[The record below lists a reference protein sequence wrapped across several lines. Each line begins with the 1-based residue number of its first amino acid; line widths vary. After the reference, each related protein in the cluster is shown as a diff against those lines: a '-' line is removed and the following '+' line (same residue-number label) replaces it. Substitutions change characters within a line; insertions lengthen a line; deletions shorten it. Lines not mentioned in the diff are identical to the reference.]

1 MFVVWSA
8 NVQSVPNP
16 LRQSALLKD
25 CLSPSHKKHS
35 QEISIMSKGRHSAR
49 PLLEQLESRA
59 LPSLLAAYS
68 FDQGAGTTLSDV
80 SGNGNNG
87 TISDAVWTKLG
98 KYGGALQFNGA
109 SDSFVSIPDV
119 AALHLAK
126 GMTLEAWVDPSS
138 LSNSGGNWCAVVSK
152 EHVNSSNDI
161 SYALYAAQGT
171 GKGPAS
177 HILINSTDV
186 GASTSTKL
194 ALNTWT
200 FLSSTY
206 DGTTLRM
213 YVNGTQ
219 VGTKAISGSIFVTTD
234 PLKIGGDWSLEM
246 FTGLIDNVRI
256 YNTALTQAA
265 IQIDMTTPVAPADTQ
280 PPTVSLTNPT
290 SGAMV
295 SGTITISATATDNVA
310 VQGVQFALDGTNLG
324 SQVKA
329 SPYQITWNSAGVANG
344 PHTIS
349 ATATDTSGNT
359 SSTSVTV
366 TVQNVMVAPTVTI
379 TSPANNSNW
388 AGTISL
394 AATASSG
401 VGIANV
407 QFAVDGANVGST
419 LTAAPY
425 QVAWDSTTVADG
437 SHTILAT
444 ATDTSGA
451 TASSS
456 ITLNIFNRGTFG
468 PVINTP
474 SNPVTG
480 DPVVPMNMVLL
491 DNGKILFWDGGPNCL
506 GAVSPTVWD
515 PVAGTFTAV
524 PLENQT
530 EVRDIFCSG
539 QTVLADGRVIVAGG
553 HECVNPAYVGTAI
566 ANVFDPST
574 NQWAFLPNMNDRRWY
589 PTATTLPDGR
599 ALVTAGADTSVTN
612 YDPIPEV
619 YDPVANTWTKL
630 TGANRTIPDYPFMF
644 VLPDGRVLTAG
655 SDEAKMATSVIDVA
669 TQTWTTVD
677 STILD
682 AGSAVQYLPGKIMK
696 AGSSYLSAPADNGGS
711 VPSAAT
717 TYVLDMN
724 ASSPAWQQTASMAN
738 ARTHVNLTILPDD
751 TVLATGGSSDIGG
764 VNPANAVY
772 QAELWSPTTKT
783 WTTMASEQV
792 PRLYHSTALLLPD
805 GRVAVA
811 GGGHNY
817 FNNIAYPNAEI
828 YSPAY
833 LFKGARPTVTSVP
846 STLAYGTSFFVGTPD
861 GATISSV
868 ALIHNGAVTH
878 SFNMDQSFVPL
889 SFTQTTGGLM
899 VQAPANSALAV
910 PGDYMLFLVNSK
922 GVPSIAPMVRLPVP
936 APDTQ
941 PPTAPAGLVATGGT
955 GSVTLTW
962 NASTDNV
969 GVTQYNIYRSTT
981 SGFAPTA
988 ANKVG
993 TSTSTSYTDTVSA
1006 AGTYYYLV
1014 TAQDAAGNVSSPSNQ
1029 ATAVV
1034 GAPSNL
1040 VASYSFS
1047 EGAGTTTADS
1057 SGYNNNGTIT
1067 NATWTAAG
1075 KNGNALHFNGQS
1087 NSYVTIPASS
1097 SLNLTSAVTVEAWVN
1112 PSTLN
1117 SMDQGWCAA
1126 VAKEHQNSGND
1137 ICYSLY
1143 AAQGTGTGPAFHVLI
1158 GGTDYAAGASS
1169 VLPLNT
1175 WTFLA
1180 GTYNGNTLTVY
1191 VNGVLTGNKSVIG
1204 SIFSTSDPLRI
1215 GGDWSGEMFTGIID
1229 DVRVYNTAQ
1238 TQTQIQ
1244 SDMNQS
1250 VRTSN
1255 LALATQSVILSP
1267 VVVPAPSPPTSAP
1280 TGRPRW
1286 THILIGDQASSMA
1299 SKIVHSLF
1307 KTSGVKGVIH
1317 PDSVNWFD
1325 LDDPFRS
1332 LDWGQS

>member
-1 MFVVWSA
+1 
-8 NVQSVPNP
+8 
-16 LRQSALLKD
+16 
-25 CLSPSHKKHS
+25 
-35 QEISIMSKGRHSAR
+35 
-49 PLLEQLESRA
+49 LEPLESRT

-68 FDQGAGTTLSDV
+68 FDQGSGTTLTDAT
-80 SGNGNNG
+80 GNGNNG
-87 TISDAVWTKLG
+87 SISDAVWSTSG
-98 KYGGALQFNGA
+98 KYGGAMQFNGA

-119 AALHLAK
+119 VALHLTK
-126 GMTLEAWVDPSS
+126 GMTLEAWVNPSS
-138 LSNSGGNWCAVVSK
+138 LSNGGGDWCAVISK

-186 GASTSTKL
+186 AASTSTKL

-200 FLSSTY
+200 FLASTY
-206 DGTTLRM
+206 DGSTLRM

-219 VGTKAISGSIFVTTD
+219 VGTRSIAGSIFVTSD
-234 PLKIGGDWSLEM
+234 PLKIGGDWSREM

-256 YNTALTQAA
+256 YNTALAAAA
-265 IQIDMTTPVAPADTQ
+265 IQLDMTTPVGPLDTQ
-280 PPTVSLTNPT
+280 PPSVSISNP
-290 SGAMV
+290 SNGAPV
-295 SGTITISATATDNVA
+295 SGTVTISATATDNVA
-310 VQGVQFALDGTNLG
+310 VQGVQFAVDGTNIG

-329 SPYQITWNSAGVANG
+329 IPYQISWNSGTVANG
-344 PHTIS
+344 PHTIT

-359 SSTSVTV
+359 SLASITV
-366 TVQNVMVAPTVTI
+366 NVQNVVNTTTVTI
-379 TSPANNSNW
+379 TSPANNSSW
-388 AGTISL
+388 AGSITL

-407 QFAVDGANVGST
+407 QFAVDGVNVGGPVT
-419 LTAAPY
+419 TAPY
-425 QVAWDSTTVADG
+425 QVVWNTASVSDG

-444 ATDTSGA
+444 STDTGGGTA
-451 TASSS
+451 TN
-456 ITLNIFNRGTFG
+456 TVTVNVLNRGTFG

-515 PVAGTFTAV
+515 PVAGTFSAV

-539 QTVLADGRVIVAGG
+539 QTVLADGRVLVAGG
-553 HECVNPAYVGTAI
+553 HDCVNSSFVGTAI
-566 ANVFDPST
+566 ANVFDPAT
-574 NQWAFLPNMNDRRWY
+574 NQWAFLPDMHDRRWY

-630 TGANRTIPDYPFMF
+630 STANRTIPDYPFMF
-644 VLPDGRVLTAG
+644 VLPDGRVLAAG
-655 SDEAKMATSVIDVA
+655 SDEAKMATSVLNVA

-696 AGSSYLSAPADNGGS
+696 TGSSYLSAPADNGGG

-724 ASSPAWQQTASMAN
+724 GSSPAWQQTASMAN
-738 ARTHVNLTILPDD
+738 ARTHLNLTILPDD

-772 QAELWSPTTKT
+772 QAEIWSPVTLT
-783 WTTMASEQV
+783 WTRMASEQI

-805 GRVAVA
+805 GRVVVA

-833 LFKGARPTVTSVP
+833 LFKGARPTITSVA
-846 STLAYGTSFFVGTPD
+846 STVAYGTSFFVGTPD
-861 GATISSV
+861 GANISSV
-868 ALIHNGAVTH
+868 ALIHNGSVTH
-878 SFNMDQSFVPL
+878 AFNMDQSFVPL
-889 SFTQTTGGLM
+889 SFTQTSGGLT
-899 VQAPANSALAV
+899 VQAPANSNLAV
-910 PGDYMLFLVNSK
+910 PGDYMLFLVNSN

-936 APDTQ
+936 AADTQ
-941 PPTAPAGLVATGGT
+941 PPTAPTGLVATGGT
-955 GSVTLTW
+955 GTAGLTW

-969 GVTQYNIYRSTT
+969 SVTQYNIYRSTVN
-981 SGFAPTA
+981 GFTPTA

-993 TSTSTSYTDTVSA
+993 TSASTSYTDTVSP
-1006 AGTYYYLV
+1006 AGTYYYLA
-1014 TAQDAAGNVSSPSNQ
+1014 TAQDAAGNISTPSNQ

-1034 GAPSNL
+1034 TTPSNL
-1040 VASYSFS
+1040 VAAYGFS
-1047 EGAGTTTADS
+1047 EGAGATTADS
-1057 SGYNNNGTIT
+1057 SSYNNNGAIT
-1067 NATWTAAG
+1067 NATWTTAG
-1075 KNGNALHFNGQS
+1075 NHGNALQFSGQS
-1087 NSYVTIPASS
+1087 NSEVTVPASS

-1112 PSTLN
+1112 PSSLN
-1117 SMDQGWCAA
+1117 SLDQGWCAA
-1126 VAKEHQNSGND
+1126 VAKDHQNSGND
-1137 ICYSLY
+1137 VCYALY
-1143 AAQGTGTGPAFHVLI
+1143 AAQGTGTGPGFHVLI
-1158 GGTDYAAGASS
+1158 GSTDRGIGASA

-1175 WTFLA
+1175 WTHLA
-1180 GTYNGNTLTVY
+1180 GTYDGTKISLY
-1191 VNGVLTGNKSVIG
+1191 VNGVLAGSLSVSG

-1238 TQTQIQ
+1238 SLAQIQ
-1244 SDMNQS
+1244 SDMNASVGNSGMSLAVGLSVALPLGNSPVSSSTGMTQS
-1250 VRTSN
+1250 GRLEWSHQATEDLMSPMASN
-1255 LALATQSVILSP
+1255 LA
-1267 VVVPAPSPPTSAP
+1267 
-1280 TGRPRW
+1280 
-1286 THILIGDQASSMA
+1286 
-1299 SKIVHSLF
+1299 HSLIH
-1307 KTSGVKGVIH
+1307 SGGHRGLAQSISEH
-1317 PDSVNWFD
+1317 WFYWE
-1325 LDDPFRS
+1325 DPFGAI
-1332 LDWGQS
+1332 DWLTI